1 MIDKYKPYSDANYVI
16 DDIFELLRSKYQ
28 VNLETSVRESDFI
41 FDSVQMMY
49 CKCHIVSFICGGS
62 YIDSPDWMKKKKAT
76 INPKN
81 ADDKCF
87 LFALTVALNYEEIES
102 HPERF
107 SSIKSFINKY
117 NWEGINYP
125 SKIDDWK
132 IFEKDNSGNCS

>member
-1 MIDKYKPYSDANYVI
+1 
-16 DDIFELLRSKYQ
+16 
-28 VNLETSVRESDFI
+28 
-41 FDSVQMMY
+41 
-49 CKCHIVSFICGGS
+49 
-62 YIDSPDWMKKKKAT
+62 MKKKKAT

-87 LFALTVALNYEEIES
+87 QFAVTVALNYEEIES

-117 NWEGINYP
+117 NCKGINYP
-125 SKIDDWK
+125 SKLDDWK